1 MQQERVIR
9 KYTNR
14 RLYDTAGSRH
24 VTLEDLRQL
33 IVAGEKIKVID
44 DKSGEDLT
52 RPVLLQIISE
62 QEHLGSP
69 VLSAELLEMI
79 IRFYGRP
86 MQALLSGYM
95 EQAFTAMLRQ
105 QETMQSEMA
114 KAMQGPF
121 APLTE
126 LAQKNL
132 ALWEQMQA
140 ATRDAFIGRGDR
152 IKVLQPKQE
161 MSAVHIADGYYR
173 ASGKPLAVFTE
184 NRVADLP
191 DVPTIAEAVRPA
203 FARWSCCWPSWS
215 RPARSCPPRRPRPR
229 RRSAR

>member
-14 RLYDTAGSRH
+14 RLYDTTGSRH
-24 VTLEDLRQL
+24 VTLEDLRHL
-33 IVAGEKIKVID
+33 IVSGEKIKVLD

-52 RPVLLQIISE
+52 RQVLLQIISE

-86 MQALLSGYM
+86 MQALLSGYL

-140 ATRDAFIGRGDR
+140 ATRDAFMGAPAAAKTTERND
-152 IKVLQPKQE
+152 KKP
-161 MSAVHIADGYYR
+161 HDGKK
-173 ASGKPLAVFTE
+173 GK
-184 NRVADLP
+184 
-191 DVPTIAEAVRPA
+191 
-203 FARWSCCWPSWS
+203 
-215 RPARSCPPRRPRPR
+215 
-229 RRSAR
+229 